1 MKKIKLPRKRKKA
14 LIKTEGRISYFMAI
28 ALGNYEIKELGL
40 NRNPFYKVTT
50 MNEKQQ
56 SYW

>member
-14 LIKTEGRISYFMAI
+14 LIKAEGRISYFMAI
-28 ALGNYEIKELGL
+28 AIRNFEIKELGL
-40 NRNPFYKVTT
+40 NIKPFYKVST
-50 MNEKQQ
+50 MNKKQQ